1 MSEPRLGAHMS
12 IAGGP
17 ANALLRGDSIACDTI
32 QMFTR
37 SSSRWRSKALSPEQM
52 RAFEAARQETG
63 IHPIIAHSSYLINL
77 ASPKESLWQRSVEAL
92 ITELIRCQQLDIPAY
107 VLHPGHHTG
116 SGEAEGLARVAE
128 GLRTALQATAEDQ
141 VTILL
146 ENTAGQGTGLG
157 YTFEHLSWLIKH
169 AEPQE
174 RLGVCFD
181 TAHAF
186 AAGYEFRRPAAYG
199 EMLGTFD
206 DVIGLERLGVIHL
219 NDSKRDLGSRVDR
232 HEHIGEGYIGRK
244 AFRLLVNDERLRD
257 VPMILETPKG
267 PGLREDIKALAL
279 LRDLIQKKSIEV
291 EV

>member
-1 MSEPRLGAHMS
+1 MTKPRLGAHMS

-37 SSSRWRSKALSPEQM
+37 SSNRWQSKALSPEEIH
-52 RAFEAARQETG
+52 AFEAARQETG

-77 ASPKESLWQRSVEAL
+77 ASPKEALWQRSVEAL
-92 ITELIRCQQLDIPAY
+92 ITELTRCRQLDIRNY

-116 SGEAEGLARVAE
+116 SGEKKGLARAAEGLC
-128 GLRTALQATAEDQ
+128 TALQATAGDD

-157 YTFEHLSWLIKH
+157 YTFEHLSWLMEH
-169 AEPQE
+169 TEPQE

-186 AAGYEFRRPAAYG
+186 AAGYEFRQPGAYG
-199 EMLGTFD
+199 EMWDTFD
-206 DVIGLERLGVIHL
+206 NVIGLDNLGVIHL
-219 NDSKRDLGSRVDR
+219 NDSKRELGSRVDR
-232 HEHIGEGYIGRK
+232 HEQIGEGYIGRK
-244 AFRLLVNDERLRD
+244 AFRLLVNDERLRH

-267 PGLREDIKALAL
+267 PGLKEDVKALAL
-279 LRDLIQKKSIEV
+279 LRGFIQGERIETKA
-291 EV
+291 